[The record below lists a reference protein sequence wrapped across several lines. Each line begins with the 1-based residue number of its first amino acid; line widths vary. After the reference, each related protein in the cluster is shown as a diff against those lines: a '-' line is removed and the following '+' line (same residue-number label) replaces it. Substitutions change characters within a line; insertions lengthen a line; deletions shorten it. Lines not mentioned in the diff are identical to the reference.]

1 MDFWIEDVLRLPISM
16 NNKRKMVAT
25 ERISNTPY
33 KRTEV
38 GEDEYVLFYME
49 RTQHDCIEIILI
61 IFLFSYIRAS

>member
-38 GEDEYVLFYME
+38 GEDEGVLFYME

-61 IFLFSYIRAS
+61 IFLFSYIRAA